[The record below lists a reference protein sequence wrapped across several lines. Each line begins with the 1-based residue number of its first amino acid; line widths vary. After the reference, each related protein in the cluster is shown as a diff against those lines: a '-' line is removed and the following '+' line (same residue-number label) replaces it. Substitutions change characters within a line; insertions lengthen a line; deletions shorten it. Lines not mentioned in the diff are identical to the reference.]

1 MADAHGS
8 VFTDP
13 TFWVACSFVV
23 FVGGVVYAK
32 AHKKIAGM
40 LDDRTAT
47 IRNQLDEAK
56 AIREEA
62 EKLLNDYQRKQR
74 DAEKEAADMV
84 AQAKE
89 DAKIM
94 AKEAKADIKAMAER
108 RTRAAEAKIAQAEA
122 NAIKEVRA
130 VAVDVAIKAA
140 GTVFAD
146 KLKGKEGGALVDK
159 AITDVESKLH

>member
-1 MADAHGS
+1 MAVHGP
-8 VFTDP
+8 FYTDP
-13 TFWVACSFVV
+13 TFWVAGSFVV
-23 FVGGVVYAK
+23 FVGGVLYAK

-40 LDDRTAT
+40 LDERTAA
-47 IRNQLDEAK
+47 IRGQLDEAQSL
-56 AIREEA
+56 REEA
-62 EKLLNDYQRKQR
+62 EKLLNEYQRKQR

-108 RTRAAEAKIAQAEA
+108 RTRAAEEKIAQAEA

-130 VAVDVAIKAA
+130 VAVNVAVEAA
-140 GTVFAD
+140 SNVFAD

-159 AITDVESKLH
+159 AIADVEGKLH

>member
-13 TFWVACSFVV
+13 TFWVAGSFVV
-23 FVGGVVYAK
+23 FVGGVMYAK

-40 LDDRTAT
+40 LDERTAA

-56 AIREEA
+56 AIREDA

-146 KLKGKEGGALVDK
+146 KLKGKEGSALVDK